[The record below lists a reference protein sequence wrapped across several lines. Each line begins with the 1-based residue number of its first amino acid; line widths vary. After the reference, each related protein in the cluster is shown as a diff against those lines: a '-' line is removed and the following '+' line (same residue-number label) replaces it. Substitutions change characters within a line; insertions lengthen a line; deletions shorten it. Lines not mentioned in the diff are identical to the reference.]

1 MNVSGDAP
9 DAGQGDQAG
18 DQQRPAVTDCD
29 PDPRHATA
37 CSGLRDDGE
46 RRVVV
51 DERGLVREVRDG
63 EQDEPD
69 RGRVGQGDQRGRDDR
84 DRGED
89 QQVRESAPAS
99 VADRAQDRRHDR
111 IDQDADRGRDAEPEL
126 AIGRPETVD
135 RPEAHRVRHD
145 GVGEDRVGEVVQGP
159 RRRDDRA
166 ATRRQPGKAADAGLG
181 TVGRETV
188 GRGGGGHGR
197 MIRGA
202 CPTTMASMTDDDAI
216 ALARSLRLQWFGKGS
231 TDRIHEPVVEPL
243 WSGLRV
249 IAAAHDGKGVLLDD
263 GQDVPGHDELAG
275 ALATT
280 VAATATGVIL
290 DAYVTKQIASEEPG
304 VGVYTGL
311 TDLPSAGNM
320 LMGSLV
326 GRGRRPRRVELAEDL
341 DKQLAQQHIDE
352 GEPVNLVAV
361 DLLWLDGEWLL
372 EAPLLERKRLLEA
385 VLPGDPL
392 IRPGVYVRPP
402 IERWVGSWRAQGFRG
417 LAFKGA
423 NSRYRP
429 GEVAQDWTT
438 RPMPRR

>member
-1 MNVSGDAP
+1 
-9 DAGQGDQAG
+9 
-18 DQQRPAVTDCD
+18 
-29 PDPRHATA
+29 
-37 CSGLRDDGE
+37 
-46 RRVVV
+46 
-51 DERGLVREVRDG
+51 
-63 EQDEPD
+63 
-69 RGRVGQGDQRGRDDR
+69 
-84 DRGED
+84 
-89 QQVRESAPAS
+89 
-99 VADRAQDRRHDR
+99 
-111 IDQDADRGRDAEPEL
+111 
-126 AIGRPETVD
+126 
-135 RPEAHRVRHD
+135 
-145 GVGEDRVGEVVQGP
+145 
-159 RRRDDRA
+159 
-166 ATRRQPGKAADAGLG
+166 
-181 TVGRETV
+181 
-188 GRGGGGHGR
+188 
-197 MIRGA
+197 
-202 CPTTMASMTDDDAI
+202 MTDDDAL

-231 TDRIHEPVVEPL
+231 TDRIAEPVVEPL

-249 IAAAHDGKGVLLDD
+249 IAAAHDGKGVLLDE
-263 GQDVPGHDELAG
+263 GQDVPGHHELAD

>member
-1 MNVSGDAP
+1 
-9 DAGQGDQAG
+9 
-18 DQQRPAVTDCD
+18 
-29 PDPRHATA
+29 
-37 CSGLRDDGE
+37 
-46 RRVVV
+46 
-51 DERGLVREVRDG
+51 
-63 EQDEPD
+63 
-69 RGRVGQGDQRGRDDR
+69 
-84 DRGED
+84 
-89 QQVRESAPAS
+89 
-99 VADRAQDRRHDR
+99 
-111 IDQDADRGRDAEPEL
+111 
-126 AIGRPETVD
+126 
-135 RPEAHRVRHD
+135 
-145 GVGEDRVGEVVQGP
+145 
-159 RRRDDRA
+159 
-166 ATRRQPGKAADAGLG
+166 
-181 TVGRETV
+181 
-188 GRGGGGHGR
+188 
-197 MIRGA
+197 
-202 CPTTMASMTDDDAI
+202 MTDDDAL

-231 TDRIHEPVVEPL
+231 ADRIAEPVVEPL

-249 IAAAHDGKGVLLDD
+249 IAAAHDGQGVLLDD

-290 DAYVTKQIASEEPG
+290 DAYVTKQIAREEPG

-326 GRGRRPRRVELAEDL
+326 GRGRRPRREQLAEDL
-341 DKQLAQQHIDE
+341 NKQLDQQHIDE

-392 IRPGVYVRPP
+392 VRSGVYVRPP